1 MTNQDDEIDVWYV
14 NPDKSGAQNRI
25 VFDDRQEAIEY
36 ANEVLEVLFDGL
48 GEGDL
53 LDCDSDTLTV
63 ERGKM
68 KRSVYDKLEDVE

>member
-1 MTNQDDEIDVWYV
+1 MTNPDHEIDVWCV
-14 NPDKSGAQNRI
+14 SPDKSGSQARI
-25 VFDDRQEAIEY
+25 VFDNQSEAIEY

-53 LDCDSDTLTV
+53 LDFDSDTLTV

-68 KRSVYDKLEDVE
+68 KRSAYDKLEDVE

>member
-1 MTNQDDEIDVWYV
+1 MTNSDDEIDVWYV
-14 NPDKSGAQNRI
+14 TPDKSGSQSRI
-25 VFDDRQEAIEY
+25 VFDDQSEAIKY

-53 LDCDSDTLTV
+53 LDFDSDTLTV

-68 KRSVYDKLEDVE
+68 KRSAYDKLEDVE

>member
-14 NPDKSGAQNRI
+14 TPDKWGSKSMI
-25 VFDDRQEAIEY
+25 VFDDQAEAIEY
-36 ANEVLEVLFDGL
+36 AQEVLEVLLDGL
-48 GEGDL
+48 GE
-53 LDCDSDTLTV
+53 CDSDTLTV